1 MKSHVQSQGFSA
13 LVLSA
18 PDGRWSAHHNTDSQ
32 AMTMNGVEAW
42 VYALGGHYLGY
53 KQATVQ
59 DIAQYDIVIANT
71 NLSCLPDFIRLAES
85 RPKHT
90 QWVMLIEGRASD
102 YILLN
107 PHVQRAIAVSDIV
120 NCINRHTLSLFQEL
134 ARLSGSSTTRVEY
147 LGIPYPVEGIRNHRV
162 SIDKRLQASKKNL
175 MLCPSLLTRSND
187 YVVAHALGEERS
199 DISYYGYE
207 RRLSRKLCNWREFW
221 QHRSLNPLARI
232 QRAAE
237 LYSDPRLEIR
247 PSSNL
252 GDFFLQN
259 ADAFFWLNLDPRFTW
274 ARYVLDAAALGIPII
289 TTVSTGH
296 GETLFPYTTLA
307 DEYQLGTAI
316 ELGKRLLEDSAFY
329 RSVTEYAEEYITS
342 FSSEQCVNRLLAT
355 LYDNG

>member
-1 MKSHVQSQGFSA
+1 MKPHAQSQGFSA

-18 PDGRWSAHHNTDSQ
+18 PNGRWSAHNNSDSQ
-32 AMTMNGVEAW
+32 STTMNGVEAW

-53 KQATVQ
+53 KQATAH
-59 DIAQYDIVIANT
+59 DIAKYDIVIANT

-90 QWVMLIEGRASD
+90 QWVMLIEGGASD

-120 NCINRHTLSLFQEL
+120 NCINQHTLSFFQEL
-134 ARLSGSSTTRVEY
+134 AKLSGSSARVEY
-147 LGIPYPVEGIRNHRV
+147 LGIPYPVDGIRNHRV
-162 SIDKRLQASKKNL
+162 SIDTRLQSKQKNL

-187 YVVAHALGEERS
+187 YVVAHALGNERS
-199 DISYYGYE
+199 AVSYYGYE
-207 RRLSRKLCNWREFW
+207 RRLSRKWSNWREFW

-232 QRAAE
+232 EKATK
-237 LYSDPRLEIR
+237 LYTDPRLEIR
-247 PSSNL
+247 ASSNL

-296 GETLFPYTTLA
+296 GETLFPSTTIT
-307 DEYQLGTAI
+307 DEYQIGAGI
-316 ELGKRLLEDSAFY
+316 ELGKRLLDDRAFY
-329 RSVTEYAEEYITS
+329 LSVAEYAEEHIEA
-342 FSSEQCVNRLLAT
+342 FSSEQCVQRLLAT
-355 LYDNG
+355 LYDKA